1 MHITLMHMIHIIWFG
16 TWKPLAFSLASTVP
30 KQTVHALKGML
41 KFLLDI
47 IASLKYNY
55 PEWEMSLPVQ

>member
-1 MHITLMHMIHIIWFG
+1 MIHIIWFG
-16 TWKPLAFSLASTVP
+16 TWKPLAFSLPSIVP
-30 KQTVHALKGML
+30 KNTVYALRGML